1 MNKLRGDLYPNLKNS
16 LLWNR
21 ERLLDEYVEIAQ
33 KVFSRYFTSKM
44 DVITY
49 INNFRDS
56 KDAEF
61 FLDIC
66 RYYNISKSY
75 EKSPFVKL
83 VMMISAIDKAARL
96 RQKYVPFDEWITCE
110 GNGEKFQEEVNILKV
125 DNWE

>member
-75 EKSPFVKL
+75 
-83 VMMISAIDKAARL
+83 
-96 RQKYVPFDEWITCE
+96 
-110 GNGEKFQEEVNILKV
+110 G
-125 DNWE
+125 